1 MANLVNCF
9 CPVLKTQSLLF
20 FNSLKPKQNERFL
33 IRIQRQRHA
42 PNVSPD
48 EMQAMTKRW
57 MDWIGGIAAQNKL
70 GDRGNRLF
78 PSGKVVKPGN
88 IITDGPY
95 SEIKESIGGYSI
107 VKANSLEEATEL
119 AKGCPGLTT
128 GGTVEVREIREM

>member
-1 MANLVNCF
+1 MKDF
-9 CPVLKTQSLLF
+9 LF
-20 FNSLKPKQNERFL
+20 VFRSNGIPD
-33 IRIQRQRHA
+33 A
-42 PNVSPD
+42 SPD

-107 VKANSLEEATEL
+107 VKANSIEEAAEL
-119 AKGCPGLTT
+119 AKGCPVFTI
-128 GGTVEVREIREM
+128 GGNVEVREILEM

>member
-1 MANLVNCF
+1 MKDF
-9 CPVLKTQSLLF
+9 LF
-20 FNSLKPKQNERFL
+20 VFRDNGMPS
-33 IRIQRQRHA
+33 
-42 PNVSPD
+42 NVSPD

-119 AKGCPGLTT
+119 AKGCPGLTI
-128 GGTVEVREIREM
+128 GGSVEVREIREM

>member
-1 MANLVNCF
+1 MKDF
-9 CPVLKTQSLLF
+9 LF
-20 FNSLKPKQNERFL
+20 VFRDNGMPS
-33 IRIQRQRHA
+33 
-42 PNVSPD
+42 NVSPD

-128 GGTVEVREIREM
+128 GGSVEVREIREM

>member
-1 MANLVNCF
+1 MKDF
-9 CPVLKTQSLLF
+9 LF
-20 FNSLKPKQNERFL
+20 VFRGSGM
-33 IRIQRQRHA
+33 
-42 PNVSPD
+42 PNASPD

-119 AKGCPGLTT
+119 AKGCPGLTN
-128 GGTVEVREIREM
+128 GGTVEVREISEM